1 MKNTLPTN
9 KSWRRRGKVQ
19 KTGQLKVRPERLG
32 HNGLASCRKS
42 GGQVGRGTT
51 CCLPTCVRSL
61 STTLQSAK
69 NTKLNY
75 RDRDW
80 AIGPLV
86 ANGLWNEINMLAQYY
101 SPSPW
106 YSRDA
111 EYVFFL
117 HFLYLIVVVTI
128 VVTGVATAMID
139 LWQIFSHQLFL
150 QRTTR
155 SFWLVEVSLTCWCMV
170 LDIALLSKNCHMVGP
185 DHPNKIFLGNH
196 LTETERGDWVANHL
210 LLVEDQVHCHLLMS
224 SLHLT
229 SLPPPLTWAQP
240 SQGLALP
247 DMCLRHRRKQG
258 RPWRTSM
265 AKISLVLT
273 LLATLGSSPN
283 RPLLPPEPPAGL
295 RRHQLLHGGAGLQAP
310 DEPF

>member
-1 MKNTLPTN
+1 MGLP
-9 KSWRRRGKVQ
+9 V
-19 KTGQLKVRPERLG
+19 VERVADKLG
-32 HNGLASCRKS
+32 
-42 GGQVGRGTT
+42 V
-51 CCLPTCVRSL
+51 
-61 STTLQSAK
+61 
-69 NTKLNY
+69 
-75 RDRDW
+75 
-80 AIGPLV
+80 GPLV
-86 ANGLWNEINMLAQYY
+86 AFQRACDRYPQRCKVQRTQSWITETGIGQLGHLLPMVFEMRLVCSPNNTLHLLGTRKMQNMC
-101 SPSPW
+101 
-106 YSRDA
+106 
-111 EYVFFL
+111 FL

-229 SLPPPLTWAQP
+229 SLPPSLTWAQP

-247 DMCLRHRRKQG
+247 GCLRHRRKQG